1 MNTGLYD
8 ETNLLVVS
16 DPDIVL
22 IGNQW
27 WMIFATGPGYTAI
40 EPFAAYL
47 PPGASLATSTTYS
60 TDPNG
65 WHLIGANVSGAGIS
79 VPVSPFPSQL
89 GWDVIAAETP
99 SVDVG
104 ADGSVSI
111 YYSGH
116 NAGQTAFQVGL
127 MTNFSNGSATGDP
140 NPVMSAVQPWEFSN
154 GLGAILEQSVRWM
167 PQLNKY
173 IM

>member
-1 MNTGLYD
+1 
-8 ETNLLVVS
+8 
-16 DPDIVL
+16 
-22 IGNQW
+22 
-27 WMIFATGPGYTAI
+27 
-40 EPFAAYL
+40 
-47 PPGASLATSTTYS
+47 
-60 TDPNG
+60 
-65 WHLIGANVSGAGIS
+65 VSGAGIS

-111 YYSGH
+111 YSSGH

-140 NPVMSAVQPWEFSN
+140 SPVMSAVQPWEFSS

-173 IM
+173 IMYYTDGAWWANPPDNTLAHAESTDGVNWTNR